1 MYRIYL
7 RSQDQRVRSKTNTD
21 CRDEAES
28 AFAAIVDRADLDGTD
43 MLVVL
48 NHDGKP
54 IAYHRFGAK
63 PGDSD
68 YWRGR
73 LDDIK
78 WPEDR
83 SGARRGGAR
92 AGAGRKAQTGDG
104 GPLQRK
110 TVNLD
115 EASIATLT
123 TYGDG
128 ELSEGIRRAARAIGA
143 TSERRDT
150 TSSARTPSAASPIP
164 VCIPIDL
171 ST

>member
-7 RSQDQRVRSKTNTD
+7 RSPDQRVSSKTNTNG
-21 CRDEAES
+21 RDEAES

-43 MLVVL
+43 MLAVL

-54 IAYHRFGAK
+54 LAYHRFDRE
-63 PGDSD
+63 PGDPH
-68 YWRGR
+68 YWRDR
-73 LDDIK
+73 LDAIK

-83 SGARRGGAR
+83 SGEHRGGVR

-115 EASIATLT
+115 EASIAAMTA
-123 TYGDG
+123 YGDG
-128 ELSEGIRRAARAIGA
+128 ELSEGIRRAARALPM
-143 TSERRDT
+143 E
-150 TSSARTPSAASPIP
+150 
-164 VCIPIDL
+164 
-171 ST
+171 